1 MVKIK
6 NRIKECP
13 KLIKLY
19 LALISTPLLMLACV
33 QPNNHQQ
40 TQTDTPNI
48 LFIYTDDQA
57 SWALG
62 ASGNAQALTP
72 NMDKLASQGMKLPNA
87 YTTTPVCSPSR
98 AGLMT
103 SRYGYELGI
112 DDWINTNYAKFGLN
126 PLEPELGLDPQ
137 YETWPELLQ
146 SAGYHTGL
154 IGKWHLG
161 IKDKYHPT
169 QQGYDEFIGF
179 RSGGAKPIDPVIE
192 INGKTTK
199 TKGYTA
205 DVLTAY
211 AVEFL
216 EQNKDKKF
224 ALSLHFRAPH
234 TAWLPVAPEDEAP
247 YTNREIE
254 IPNPNYPNLNTKK
267 VKRYMA
273 EYLSSVRSV
282 DRNLGVLMQR
292 LEALNLTDN
301 TLVIFTSDHGYNMG
315 HNGIWH
321 KGNGHWILKNTVTNQ
336 SPNLP
341 DNQRPNMYDNS
352 LKVPAIVR
360 WPNRIKAN
368 STNYSTVSNLDWFP
382 TLIAAAQVNKS
393 DDTLIRGQNVLPV
406 LIGDQNVSSTDYY
419 AAYTTKHQSISGMR
433 MYSDGRYKLI
443 KDYLNKGRDE
453 FYDLTQDP
461 AESTNLIQ
469 TADPELQV
477 IINHFDNLIF
487 DKMLATNDPLLAQFY
502 PESK

>member
-1 MVKIK
+1 
-6 NRIKECP
+6 
-13 KLIKLY
+13 
-19 LALISTPLLMLACV
+19 
-33 QPNNHQQ
+33 
-40 TQTDTPNI
+40 
-48 LFIYTDDQA
+48 
-57 SWALG
+57 
-62 ASGNAQALTP
+62 
-72 NMDKLASQGMKLPNA
+72 
-87 YTTTPVCSPSR
+87 
-98 AGLMT
+98 
-103 SRYGYELGI
+103 
-112 DDWINTNYAKFGLN
+112 
-126 PLEPELGLDPQ
+126 
-137 YETWPELLQ
+137 
-146 SAGYHTGL
+146 
-154 IGKWHLG
+154 
-161 IKDKYHPT
+161 
-169 QQGYDEFIGF
+169 
-179 RSGGAKPIDPVIE
+179 
-192 INGKTTK
+192 
-199 TKGYTA
+199 
-205 DVLTAY
+205 
-211 AVEFL
+211 
-216 EQNKDKKF
+216 
-224 ALSLHFRAPH
+224 
-234 TAWLPVAPEDEAP
+234 
-247 YTNREIE
+247 
-254 IPNPNYPNLNTKK
+254 
-267 VKRYMA
+267 MA

-469 TADPELQV
+469 TADPERQV